1 MAEYFDKNLAW
12 HYIKLAMPLS
22 ERENLKK
29 AFDKI
34 PTADVQGIKHGK
46 WMQAFSYIFKW
57 KSKSNSEKGFHAAT
71 CSNCKITQSVMTYQG
86 KIKYNYCPYCGAKM
100 DGK

>member
-1 MAEYFDKNLAW
+1 MAEYLNKNLAW
-12 HYIKLAMPLS
+12 HHIKLAMPSS

-34 PTADVQGIKHGK
+34 PTIDVQEVKHGK
-46 WMQAFSYIFKW
+46 WEYEGQILGLDTYK
-57 KSKSNSEKGFHAAT
+57 
-71 CSNCKITQSVMTYQG
+71 CSLCKKDEFGMS
-86 KIKYNYCPYCGAKM
+86 NYCPNCGAKM